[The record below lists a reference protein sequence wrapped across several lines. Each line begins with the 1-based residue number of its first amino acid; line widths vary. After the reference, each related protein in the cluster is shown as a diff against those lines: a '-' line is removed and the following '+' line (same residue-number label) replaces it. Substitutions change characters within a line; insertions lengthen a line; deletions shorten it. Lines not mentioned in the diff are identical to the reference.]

1 MLCSHGVE
9 RSLLL
14 LDFGLQD
21 IGRVGLTNVG
31 KLPCG
36 LGGIGCDGVEVF
48 VRLYLLL
55 QGERGVEGAF
65 DVSFDALLL
74 RGETKLIGALLLAK
88 GIAAQTELAA
98 ERDGLL
104 NEAAL
109 LTAAVGTATNLI
121 ALVADHG
128 IGQHAGLFCLAC
140 RLCDGGLGG
149 PECGVV
155 GAGECQQGIEG
166 KGRAAGGLGENIRLG
181 GGLEGSLSRWTRRRM
196 ASASRAW
203 YRPSVAVQLPRR
215 QRATR

>member
-1 MLCSHGVE
+1 
-9 RSLLL
+9 
-14 LDFGLQD
+14 
-21 IGRVGLTNVG
+21 
-31 KLPCG
+31 G

-109 LTAAVGTATNLI
+109 LAAAVGAAANLI
-121 ALVADHG
+121 ALVADDG
-128 IGQHAGLFCLAC
+128 IGQHAGLLRLAGGL
-140 RLCDGGLGG
+140 RDGGLRGA
-149 PECGVV
+149 ECGVV
-155 GAGECQQGIEG
+155 GSGEGQ
-166 KGRAAGGLGENIRLG
+166 
-181 GGLEGSLSRWTRRRM
+181 
-196 ASASRAW
+196 
-203 YRPSVAVQLPRR
+203 Y
-215 QRATR
+215 